1 MKIKMNIIDN
11 LYFKVQKIINLNL
24 FIDSVISLVSIQTE
38 INVLLVNFKEQKMNI
53 VLENLKNYVNI
64 INFRKKD
71 DII

>member
-1 MKIKMNIIDN
+1 MNIIDN